1 MLLDTHGENA
11 HTHGTQSKQ
20 RKTDAQAHSKHTQ
33 ERINGGKSLT
43 QFYVLIVSEDEDD
56 VGSDVADLAVSL
68 QAGPEAIPRQVSG
81 ALGHR
86 EDSHQDKEE
95 ERERGREPPP
105 CHHATL
111 QSPPQCFVSHTH
123 TSAAPSL
130 NLRDGARKETDKNK
144 THTHMHT
151 HKTW

>member
-20 RKTDAQAHSKHTQ
+20 RKTDAQAHSKHRQ
-33 ERINGGKSLT
+33 EKINGGNCLT

-68 QAGPEAIPRQVSG
+68 QAGPEAIPRQVSR
-81 ALGHR
+81 ALGRR
-86 EDSHQDKEE
+86 EDSHQDKKEE

-111 QSPPQCFVSHTH
+111 QSPPQSFVSHTH
-123 TSAAPSL
+123 TR
-130 NLRDGARKETDKNK
+130 LRLPHST
-144 THTHMHT
+144 
-151 HKTW
+151 